1 MAVIKLQSNF
11 IEFPFEN
18 NEGKTVLI
26 LKFDK
31 SDDNIKKL
39 EKSIDQFEKEEK
51 KLMAKQNATFEDG
64 KKVFKKSIDS
74 VFGEGSF
81 DAMFDL
87 SPSTLIIKEYF
98 AQMVEGIFDEINN
111 DKTQKKLDKYLS

>member
-18 NEGKTVLI
+18 NDGKTVLI

-31 SDDNIKKL
+31 SDENIKKL
-39 EKSIDQFEKEEK
+39 EKTIDQFEKEEK
-51 KLMAKQNATFEDG
+51 KLMAKENATFEDG

-81 DAMFDL
+81 DAMFAL
-87 SPSTLIIKEYF
+87 SPSTLIIKDYF
-98 AQMVEGIFDEINN
+98 AQMVEGIFSEINN
-111 DKTQKKLDKYLS
+111 DNTQKKLDKYLS

>member
-18 NEGKTVLI
+18 TDGKTVLT

-31 SDDNIKKL
+31 SDENIKKL
-39 EKSIDQFEKEEK
+39 EKTITQFEKEED
-51 KLMAKQNATFEDG
+51 KLMAKENATFEDG
-64 KKVFKKSIDS
+64 KKLFKKSIDS

-81 DAMFDL
+81 DAMFAL
-87 SPSTLIIKEYF
+87 SPSTLVIKEYF
-98 AQMVEGIFDEINN
+98 AQMVDGIFNEINN
-111 DKTQKKLDKYLS
+111 DNAQKKLDKYLS